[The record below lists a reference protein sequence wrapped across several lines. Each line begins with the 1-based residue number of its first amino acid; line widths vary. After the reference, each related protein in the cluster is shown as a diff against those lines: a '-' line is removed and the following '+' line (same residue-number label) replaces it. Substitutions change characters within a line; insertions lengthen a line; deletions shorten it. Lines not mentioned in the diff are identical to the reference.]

1 MSEIKLFLI
10 FVVNIL
16 ILTFLLM
23 VYSIWITELV
33 REFIKKINEEEKQ

>member
-23 VYSIWITELV
+23 VYSIWITELI

>member
-33 REFIKKINEEEKQ
+33 REFIKKINEEEK

>member
-10 FVVNIL
+10 FVVNVL
-16 ILTFLLM
+16 TLTFLLM

-33 REFIKKINEEEKQ
+33 REFIKKINEEEK